1 MITASVNS
9 GSTNDTKDVIR
20 QYIIDNLLL
29 GQGSTLDDDTSLLDS
44 GALDST
50 AAMELVAFLEQTFNV
65 QIQDREINPD
75 NLETVSRI
83 SAMIGRKTVLVAAE

>member
-9 GSTNDTKDVIR
+9 GSTNDIKDVIR

-75 NLETVSRI
+75 NLETVNRI

>member
-9 GSTNDTKDVIR
+9 ESTNNTKDVIR

-75 NLETVSRI
+75 NLETVNRI

>member
-83 SAMIGRKTVLVAAE
+83 SAMIERKTVLVAAE

>member
-9 GSTNDTKDVIR
+9 ESTNDTKDVIR

-75 NLETVSRI
+75 NLETVNRI
-83 SAMIGRKTVLVAAE
+83 SAMIERKTVLVAAE

>member
-75 NLETVSRI
+75 NLETVNRI

>member
-9 GSTNDTKDVIR
+9 ESTNDTKDVIR

-75 NLETVSRI
+75 NLETVNRI